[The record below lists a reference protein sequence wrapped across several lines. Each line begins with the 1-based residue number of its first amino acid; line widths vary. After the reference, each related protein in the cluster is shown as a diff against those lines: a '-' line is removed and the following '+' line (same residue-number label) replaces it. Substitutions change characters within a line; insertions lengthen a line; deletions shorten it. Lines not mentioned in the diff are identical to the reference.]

1 MSFLGGILKSVIN
14 PATLFQL
21 AMGPAGW
28 AAMAA
33 RTIGMAIGQ
42 QVIQQLG
49 QRLGLP
55 QGVINMAQ
63 SAFSMAAGQPGAGV
77 RSIGEAVS
85 ELASQFN
92 LSPAQAGQME
102 RDSNASLNRILGNIG
117 RRATGAEEE
126 GSTGSGGA
134 AGAGGKKSFLVA
146 LAEAMG
152 ALMDQKAAQMEK
164 LAGEITSATDG
175 GKAGFIN
182 GVDGS
187 KNSSEATKLSS
198 KTALLQAYGQELGI
212 LSNAF
217 SQVAK
222 SFGDA
227 QTTNARKG

>member
-1 MSFLGGILKSVIN
+1 MSIFSSIGRALLN
-14 PATLFQL
+14 PATLMQL

-28 AAMAA
+28 AAMAV

-42 QVIQQLG
+42 QVIQQIG

-55 QGVINMAQ
+55 QSMISMAQ
-63 SAFSMAAGQPGAGV
+63 SAFSMAAGQPGAPV
-77 RSIGEAVS
+77 RSISEAVS
-85 ELASQFN
+85 QMAGQFN
-92 LSPAQAGQME
+92 MSPAQAGAVE
-102 RDSNASLNRILGNIG
+102 RDANASLNQILGNIG
-117 RRATGAEEE
+117 RRGVEAEE
-126 GSTGSGGA
+126 GGTPTGGTT
-134 AGAGGKKSFLVA
+134 GKKSFLVA

-164 LAGEITSATDG
+164 LAGEITTATSG
-175 GKAGFIN
+175 GQAGFIN

-187 KNSSEATKLSS
+187 KNSAEATKLSS